1 MQTRQGREGKDSGAH
16 GELAEQ
22 TSGLGD
28 GLVTTKQRRRSRAA
42 GDGEDGVGGDA
53 GRPAGHGLVERKRGS
68 RRSLWAQRRGEAVAV
83 ATATLVGGGGSVRV
97 SSGKR
102 ARGGEREERERKR
115 SEGTRG
121 VVVASLGRP
130 GEAGGGRGIASA
142 RHRAAS
148 VRGEE
153 DDRRRGARWARP
165 RRWAAQC
172 WAVGGLPGKLR

>member
-97 SSGKR
+97 RGRESRGEDGDERVSG
-102 ARGGEREERERKR
+102 GFQ
-115 SEGTRG
+115 EGC
-121 VVVASLGRP
+121 VASLEGSGRKQ
-130 GEAGGGRGIASA
+130 EVARGSRRWPRQRRRPSA
-142 RHRAAS
+142 TRAAYW
-148 VRGEE
+148 RGE
-153 DDRRRGARWARP
+153 DDRRGAPGGLGRLLQQAAQVGAR
-165 RRWAAQC
+165 
-172 WAVGGLPGKLR
+172 